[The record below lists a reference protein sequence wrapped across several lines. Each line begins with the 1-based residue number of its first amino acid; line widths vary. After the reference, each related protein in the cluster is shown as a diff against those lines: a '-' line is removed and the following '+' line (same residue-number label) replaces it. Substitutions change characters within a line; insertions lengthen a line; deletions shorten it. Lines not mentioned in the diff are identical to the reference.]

1 LNKDP
6 NRAARVIAVVVLLFA
21 AGLIVQAQTATGD
34 INLERLGKAVSAIS
48 ENRLSQAEALL
59 NSVLAALP
67 NDADALNLLGVV
79 RAKQDRS
86 AEAERLF
93 KRALARSPSHVGAH
107 INLGELLL
115 TSNRPAEAM
124 TVLLRAHKLAP
135 NRPEINLSL
144 ARLFIEKKSYQEAL
158 GFLRLVPSEAL
169 NDETKAE
176 FALLLSKGG
185 FNEDALGI
193 LGEAETPTSFPILYA
208 LGVVKA
214 AQKQFAQ
221 AEEHLNA
228 ALALKP
234 DDVATL
240 RALARVAR
248 LSGNLEKA
256 LAHLVKARRLAPNS
270 PAVLY
275 DFGITTFEMDLF
287 LDALPVFEQ
296 LHRDHPREPAYLYAL
311 AAVRWRKGEHGGTAR
326 LMNSYIAL
334 QPNDPAGFYLLG
346 AALLQQD
353 LFAKAR
359 AALERSLS
367 LKSDPQTEY
376 LLGVALEKLGQRAAA
391 IETFQRVIRRL
402 PNHAAALSALGSAY
416 REAGNYKEARAAL
429 ERAVELDPND
439 LRANYQLG
447 LVHAKLGDQEAAKRL
462 FARADDLRAQQRNQ
476 ESVVLKLT
484 DPPQE

>member
-1 LNKDP
+1 MCKNKSFQII
-6 NRAARVIAVVVLLFA
+6 AAVVSLFA
-21 AGLIVQAQTATGD
+21 AGAIVQAQTTAGD
-34 INLERLGKAVSAIS
+34 INLERLAEAVNAIS
-48 ENRLSQAEALL
+48 ENRLPRAEELL

-93 KRALARSPSHVGAH
+93 KRALARSPSHLGAH

-124 TVLLRAHKLAP
+124 TILLRAHKLAP
-135 NRPEINLSL
+135 SRPEINLNL
-144 ARLFIEKKSYQEAL
+144 ARLYAAKANYQEAYR
-158 GFLRLVPSEAL
+158 FVRLVPREAL
-169 NDETKAE
+169 DDESKAE
-176 FALLLSKGG
+176 LALLLSKGG
-185 FNEDALGI
+185 LNE
-193 LGEAETPTSFPILYA
+193 EAVNVLTGSRQTFPVLYA

-221 AEEHLNA
+221 AEAHLDA
-228 ALALKP
+228 ALAIKP

-256 LAHLVKARRLAPNS
+256 LAHLVQARRLAPNS

-275 DFGITTFEMDLF
+275 DFGITTFQMDLF

-311 AAVRWRKGEHGGTAR
+311 AAVRWRKGEIRETER
-326 LMNSYIAL
+326 LMNSYVAL

-353 LFAKAR
+353 ALVKAR
-359 AALERSLS
+359 TALQRSLG
-367 LKSDPQTEY
+367 LKTDPQTEY
-376 LLGVALEKLGQRAAA
+376 LLGVSFEKLGQRAAA
-391 IETFQRVIRRL
+391 IETFRRVIRAR
-402 PNHAAALSALGSAY
+402 PDYAAAFSALGSAY
-416 REAGNYKEARAAL
+416 REAGNYAEARTAL
-429 ERAVELDPND
+429 QRAVELDPND
-439 LRANYQLG
+439 LRGHYQLG